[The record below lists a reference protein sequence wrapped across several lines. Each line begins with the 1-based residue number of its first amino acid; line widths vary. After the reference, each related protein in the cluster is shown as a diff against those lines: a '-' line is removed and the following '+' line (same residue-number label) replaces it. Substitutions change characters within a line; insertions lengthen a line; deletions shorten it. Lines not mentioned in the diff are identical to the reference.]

1 MIIVLLIFLFLVK
14 FDYPSVYCDYLIV
27 LLLLLMIVS
36 VIYTIYISR
45 KISINCKADNNRF
58 LENDDLILNFD
69 LTGTGLIGR
78 IDLLIERKLLQK
90 NDIKKELIKD
100 ISGKDNKTI
109 EIKDLKAGIY
119 QIKIDKIIVLGFFK
133 IFRYFKKTDQ
143 VFEFVVYPKP
153 VEEDHS
159 KLRSI
164 VLGEDGELT
173 NQKGNDYSEI
183 FEIREF
189 EDGDNLKH
197 IHRPLT
203 AKFDRYMIKVGTKSE
218 RKMMVYQME
227 KKEDF
232 SDVVKNLG
240 KAVYFYNEFVV
251 KENAFFCINY
261 DQDWILIIE
270 ESDLE
275 SFIKGVYSEYI
286 I

>member
-45 KISINCKADNNRF
+45 KIIINCKADNNRF

-78 IDLLIERKLLQK
+78 IDLLIERKVLQK

-100 ISGKDNKTI
+100 ISGTENKTI
-109 EIKDLKAGIY
+109 KIKNLEAGIY

-133 IFRYFKKTDQ
+133 IFRYFRKTDQ

-232 SDVVKNLG
+232 VDVVKNLG

-275 SFIKGVYSEYI
+275 SFIRGVYSEYI